1 MVTKMRGIRES
12 RAEQAWLA
20 RYRLLSADSAVAAFR
35 VEQTAGLLSNLAY
48 AVMMVAGLMLIAFT
62 APLAFESKI
71 SAGAL
76 IASLLLVWRV
86 LGPLQVMFTNLSRIE
101 RVRSA
106 AQQFDTLMLLK
117 GERLAPEAR
126 AGGRS
131 LQGKIE
137 FSRVSFRYSM
147 QADPALIGVSVDIEP
162 GGSIAVTGQ
171 NGGGK
176 STFLKLL
183 LGMYVPQAGTIRID
197 GVDIRQIDPV
207 NLRRLVGYVP
217 QDLQFFRATI
227 AQNLRFAQPDAT
239 DDELKDAL
247 ELAGAWN
254 QVSQL
259 PRGLDYRIG
268 DGASEQIPAS
278 LRQKMALA
286 RAYLTRAP
294 ILLFD
299 EPGAG
304 LDGESDACF
313 TATLQALKGKRTV
326 IFISHR
332 PSHMKIADTVLL
344 FQGGYLQGAASP
356 EELFR
361 TAA

>member
-1 MVTKMRGIRES
+1 
-12 RAEQAWLA
+12 
-20 RYRLLSADSAVAAFR
+20 
-35 VEQTAGLLSNLAY
+35 
-48 AVMMVAGLMLIAFT
+48 
-62 APLAFESKI
+62 
-71 SAGAL
+71 
-76 IASLLLVWRV
+76 
-86 LGPLQVMFTNLSRIE
+86 
-101 RVRSA
+101 
-106 AQQFDTLMLLK
+106 
-117 GERLAPEAR
+117 
-126 AGGRS
+126 

>member
-1 MVTKMRGIRES
+1 MQLR
-12 RAEQAWLA
+12 
-20 RYRLLSADSAVAAFR
+20 
-35 VEQTAGLLSNLAY
+35 
-48 AVMMVAGLMLIAFT
+48 
-62 APLAFESKI
+62 
-71 SAGAL
+71 
-76 IASLLLVWRV
+76 
-86 LGPLQVMFTNLSRIE
+86 
-101 RVRSA
+101 
-106 AQQFDTLMLLK
+106 

-126 AGGRS
+126 AAGKTLS
-131 LQGKIE
+131 GKIE

-147 QADPALIGVSVDIEP
+147 NADPALIGISVDIEA
-162 GGSIAVTGQ
+162 GGSIAITGQ
-171 NGGGK
+171 NGSGK

-217 QDLQFFRATI
+217 QDMQFFRATI

-239 DDELKDAL
+239 DDELRDAL
-247 ELAGAWN
+247 ELAGAWQ
-254 QVSQL
+254 QVSDL

-286 RAYLTRAP
+286 RAFLTRAP

-304 LDGESDACF
+304 LDAESDACF
-313 TATLQALKGKRTV
+313 AAALEALKGKRTV

-332 PSHMKIADTVLL
+332 PSHMKIADSVLL
-344 FQGGYLQGAASP
+344 FQGGYLQGAARP

-361 TAA
+361 PAA